1 MQKFSTLMLSAALL
15 AIPAAAA
22 AEPTPITVRVLSDDA
37 KFIGTTLGGAHVV
50 IRDVETDAILAEG
63 VTSGITG
70 NTDRILNTPR
80 ARHDSIAGED
90 DAGFSTVLD
99 IDEPTLVR
107 IAVEGPIDHPQA
119 TAQASQ
125 TLWMTPGRPPHGADG
140 VILTL
145 SGLIVDF
152 GAPSSF
158 GREFTAGADVPIA
171 VEVAHLCGCP
181 LTPDGTWD
189 ANQYE
194 ISYSVT
200 RDGADVT
207 TGNLGYAGTPTQ
219 FAGTFTPAESGVYTV
234 SVIAYHPITG
244 NTGVGSRTITV
255 R

>member
-1 MQKFSTLMLSAALL
+1 MQRFSTLMLSAAML
-15 AIPAAAA
+15 AIPATVA

-50 IRDVETDAILAEG
+50 IRDAETNAVLAEG

-70 NTDRILNTPR
+70 NTDRIVNTPR
-80 ARHDSIAGED
+80 ARHGSIAGEG
-90 DAGFSTVLD
+90 DAGFSATID
-99 IDEPTLVR
+99 IDAPTRVR
-107 IAVEGPIDHPQA
+107 IDAHGPVDHPQA
-119 TAQASQ
+119 SAEASQ
-125 TLWMTPGRPPHGADG
+125 TLWMIPGRPPHGADG

-158 GREFTAGADVPIA
+158 GREFSAGTEVPIA

-181 LTPDGTWD
+181 LTPGGTWD
-189 ANQYE
+189 ADQYE

-200 RDGADVT
+200 RDGAAVT
-207 TGNLGYAGTPTQ
+207 DGDLSYAGTATQ
-219 FAGTFTPAESGVYTV
+219 FAGAFTPAESGVHTI

-244 NTGVGSRTITV
+244 NTGIGSRTITV